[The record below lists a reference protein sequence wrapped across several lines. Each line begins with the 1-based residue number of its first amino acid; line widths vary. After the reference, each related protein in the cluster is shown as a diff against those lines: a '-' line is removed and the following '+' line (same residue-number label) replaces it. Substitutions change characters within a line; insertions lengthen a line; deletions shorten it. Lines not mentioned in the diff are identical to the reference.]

1 MRDLDLHAVHAA
13 VAGGSV
19 LAAGGGGWVDHG
31 LLVGTT
37 AVQYGT
43 PRLATLDEVDP
54 DAMLATVS
62 AIGAPAAVGWEM
74 RPGDYVR
81 ALQLLIEAVP
91 EPIVG
96 TVTAQNGSS
105 TTCNGWVAS
114 AVLGTLV
121 IDAAGDGRAH
131 PTGKMGSFG
140 LAADDD
146 YQTVQAVA
154 GGNRAED
161 RYLEVVT
168 RGTVRHTANVLR
180 TAAEQSGG
188 FISCARN
195 PLPASFVAQHAAV
208 GAISFALALGE
219 AILAVDNDGPRRMI
233 EVTAEHLGGALIA
246 EGAVRSRVLRTENAF
261 DIGTI
266 VVGELELGF
275 VNEYLTAE
283 SAGERLAT
291 FPDVI
296 ATLSLQTGRIIS
308 IANLREGDEVAVL
321 HVPKANVPLGDGVK
335 RAERLPGG
343 RDDARKAARA
353 VRAWL
358 TAIGSPRACRRCG
371 RSRTARP
378 AAPTARRS
386 RPPRRRRC
394 CWSRAGRAR
403 PGSSPGSTSTATSGR
418 CRPALTGVATS
429 GSHVD
434 TVPDGGRYDG
444 ALGTVLGL
452 ELAHEIRSP
461 ACSGLRR
468 RGGAPVRRRHG
479 RLAAA
484 GRHAGGQRPGLAGR
498 RVGNDRGAGP
508 RRVPGGARR
517 APARATGGCARPRAR
532 RDPRRSATGAAR
544 ARRRHAGRVSPPPGG
559 DDQRP
564 LRPLGR
570 GLDGR
575 APRRARRGGRGRCW
589 RSRPPPAPNRLR
601 RSRPSG
607 RSRSHPARSA

>member
-81 ALQLLIEAVP
+81 ALQLLIEAVA

-180 TAAEQSGG
+180 TAADQSGG

-195 PLPASFVAQHAAV
+195 PLPASFVAAHAAV

-219 AILAVDNDGPRRMI
+219 TILAVEDEGPRRMI

-283 SAGERLAT
+283 SGGERLAT
-291 FPDVI
+291 FPDVM

-335 RAERLPGG
+335 EPSVYPEVEAMLGKP
-343 RDDARKAARA
+343 
-353 VRAWL
+353 L
-358 TAIGSPRACRRCG
+358 
-371 RSRTARP
+371 
-378 AAPTARRS
+378 APY
-386 RPPRRRRC
+386 
-394 CWSRAGRAR
+394 
-403 PGSSPGSTSTATSGR
+403 
-418 CRPALTGVATS
+418 ALA
-429 GSHVD
+429 
-434 TVPDGGRYDG
+434 
-444 ALGTVLGL
+444 
-452 ELAHEIRSP
+452 
-461 ACSGLRR
+461 
-468 RGGAPVRRRHG
+468 
-479 RLAAA
+479 
-484 GRHAGGQRPGLAGR
+484 
-498 RVGNDRGAGP
+498 
-508 RRVPGGARR
+508 
-517 APARATGGCARPRAR
+517 
-532 RDPRRSATGAAR
+532 
-544 ARRRHAGRVSPPPGG
+544 
-559 DDQRP
+559 
-564 LRPLGR
+564 
-570 GLDGR
+570 
-575 APRRARRGGRGRCW
+575 
-589 RSRPPPAPNRLR
+589 
-601 RSRPSG
+601 
-607 RSRSHPARSA
+607 

>member
-1 MRDLDLHAVHAA
+1 MRALDLHAVHAA

-81 ALQLLIEAVP
+81 ALQLLIDAVA

-195 PLPASFVAQHAAV
+195 PLPASFVAAHAAV

-219 AILAVDNDGPRRMI
+219 AILAVEDEGPRRMI
-233 EVTAEHLGGALIA
+233 DVTAEHLGGALIA

-283 SAGERLAT
+283 SGGERLAT
-291 FPDVI
+291 FPDVM

-335 RAERLPGG
+335 EPSVYPEVEAMLGKPLAP
-343 RDDARKAARA
+343 DA
-353 VRAWL
+353 
-358 TAIGSPRACRRCG
+358 
-371 RSRTARP
+371 
-378 AAPTARRS
+378 
-386 RPPRRRRC
+386 
-394 CWSRAGRAR
+394 
-403 PGSSPGSTSTATSGR
+403 
-418 CRPALTGVATS
+418 
-429 GSHVD
+429 
-434 TVPDGGRYDG
+434 
-444 ALGTVLGL
+444 
-452 ELAHEIRSP
+452 LA
-461 ACSGLRR
+461 
-468 RGGAPVRRRHG
+468 
-479 RLAAA
+479 
-484 GRHAGGQRPGLAGR
+484 
-498 RVGNDRGAGP
+498 
-508 RRVPGGARR
+508 
-517 APARATGGCARPRAR
+517 
-532 RDPRRSATGAAR
+532 
-544 ARRRHAGRVSPPPGG
+544 
-559 DDQRP
+559 
-564 LRPLGR
+564 
-570 GLDGR
+570 
-575 APRRARRGGRGRCW
+575 
-589 RSRPPPAPNRLR
+589 
-601 RSRPSG
+601 
-607 RSRSHPARSA
+607 

>member
-43 PRLATLDEVDP
+43 PRLATLDELDP

-195 PLPASFVAQHAAV
+195 PLPASFVAEHAAV

-219 AILAVDNDGPRRMI
+219 AILAVENEGPRRMI
-233 EVTAEHLGGALIA
+233 EVTAEHLAGTLIA

-261 DIGTI
+261 DVGTI

-321 HVPKANVPLGDGVK
+321 HVPKANVPLGDGVREPSVYPEVEAMLGK
-335 RAERLPGG
+335 PLAQ
-343 RDDARKAARA
+343 
-353 VRAWL
+353 
-358 TAIGSPRACRRCG
+358 
-371 RSRTARP
+371 
-378 AAPTARRS
+378 
-386 RPPRRRRC
+386 
-394 CWSRAGRAR
+394 
-403 PGSSPGSTSTATSGR
+403 
-418 CRPALTGVATS
+418 
-429 GSHVD
+429 
-434 TVPDGGRYDG
+434 Y
-444 ALGTVLGL
+444 ALG
-452 ELAHEIRSP
+452 
-461 ACSGLRR
+461 
-468 RGGAPVRRRHG
+468 
-479 RLAAA
+479 
-484 GRHAGGQRPGLAGR
+484 
-498 RVGNDRGAGP
+498 
-508 RRVPGGARR
+508 
-517 APARATGGCARPRAR
+517 
-532 RDPRRSATGAAR
+532 
-544 ARRRHAGRVSPPPGG
+544 
-559 DDQRP
+559 
-564 LRPLGR
+564 
-570 GLDGR
+570 
-575 APRRARRGGRGRCW
+575 
-589 RSRPPPAPNRLR
+589 
-601 RSRPSG
+601 
-607 RSRSHPARSA
+607 